1 MTRDVLVKR
10 EDIDIEMAPLG
21 EGGEMRADDGVSP
34 FALQANCNQTTK
46 WQIMLNLPY

>member
-1 MTRDVLVKR
+1 MTRDVSVER
-10 EDIDIEMAPLG
+10 EDIEMAPLG

-46 WQIMLNLPY
+46 WQIMLNSPYY

>member
-10 EDIDIEMAPLG
+10 EDRHEMAPLG

-46 WQIMLNLPY
+46 